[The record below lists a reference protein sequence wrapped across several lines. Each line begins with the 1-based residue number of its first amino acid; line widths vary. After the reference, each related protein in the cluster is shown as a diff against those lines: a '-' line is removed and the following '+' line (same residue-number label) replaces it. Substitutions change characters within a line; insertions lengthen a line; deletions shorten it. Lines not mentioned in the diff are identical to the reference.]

1 MKAEEIKKKIAEK
14 SAKSGMVLS
23 EDELNAKV
31 IELSEM
37 DPDSLERVCGG
48 HCSIFF
54 GNCDKNHDCWSN
66 EYCGLAVK
74 L

>member
-1 MKAEEIKKKIAEK
+1 MNAAEIKKKIAEE
-14 SAKSGMVLS
+14 SARAGKVLT

-31 IELSEM
+31 IEFSEM
-37 DPDSLERVCGG
+37 DPDSMERVSGG

-54 GNCDKNHDCWSN
+54 GDCDKNYNCWSDD
-66 EYCGLAVK
+66 YCGLAVR